1 MRVQVTAGGVLEEY
15 LPENSDG
22 AMTVETAQG
31 STLVAVMAATGIPES
46 AKPLISLN
54 GKVVPRSEHAT
65 RTVSE
70 GDKVHFLPN
79 LKGG

>member
-65 RTVSE
+65 RTVS
-70 GDKVHFLPN
+70 GSDKVHFLPN